1 MIDSP
6 GLADPKI
13 LIDVW
18 VNLYNKAIGEVKWEI
33 DLVVCVLEYTER
45 PSVKEQQLFAVLN
58 NAFPGLKSENL
69 LFILNKSPDETE
81 VEDALN
87 YYDACC

>member
-1 MIDSP
+1 LIDSP

-58 NAFPGLKSENL
+58 NAFPGIKSENL
-69 LFILNKSPDETE
+69 VIILNKAPDETE
-81 VEDALN
+81 PEDAL
-87 YYDACC
+87 

>member
-58 NAFPGLKSENL
+58 NAFPGIKSENL
-69 LFILNKSPDETE
+69 VIILNKAPDETE
-81 VEDALN
+81 PEDAL
-87 YYDACC
+87 

>member
-58 NAFPGLKSENL
+58 NAFPGIKSENL
-69 LFILNKSPDETE
+69 VIILNKAPDETE
-81 VEDALN
+81 PEDAF
-87 YYDACC
+87 